1 MYLLGAVTCAISGVV
16 IIYTAISRPED
27 LTSIAKLLSVARET
41 ATTIVLLTGAIHT
54 ALAVL
59 GTLTIITMWLR
70 GRKRLLKYIAL
81 AASVVA
87 LLLVAGYIV
96 GAIAMLITSVLSIT
110 KN

>member
-1 MYLLGAVTCAISGVV
+1 
-16 IIYTAISRPED
+16 
-27 LTSIAKLLSVARET
+27 
-41 ATTIVLLTGAIHT
+41 
-54 ALAVL
+54 VL

-81 AASVVA
+81 ATSVVA